1 MLHGRAFDL
10 YLLAQLDL
18 FCALILCRC
27 LRLAIKGTLGR
38 PSLTGINQDGKTIL
52 LGVSLLQREDAWS
65 FEWAFEKFA
74 ESMSDGSSDDSAG
87 GGDWRPDTIF
97 TDSDVAMGAAIKR
110 VWQGLTLVHFSAQ
123 RERFLWDRV
132 CI

>member
-1 MLHGRAFDL
+1 
-10 YLLAQLDL
+10 
-18 FCALILCRC
+18 
-27 LRLAIKGTLGR
+27 
-38 PSLTGINQDGKTIL
+38 LTGINQDGKTIL
-52 LGVSLLQREDAWS
+52 LGVSLLQREDARS

-123 RERFLWDRV
+123 RERFLWDLPPPPPPLKAPPKKLG
-132 CI
+132 CCCCSCCCAWSCY